1 MLGFMGI
8 YILPE
13 YVELCRF
20 QGLGFWV
27 LGFQAVEQLYTKY
40 SPIMPW
46 VDAEIQRSHILGTA

>member
-1 MLGFMGI
+1 M
-8 YILPE
+8 PE

-20 QGLGFWV
+20 QGLGFWA

-46 VDAEIQRSHILGTA
+46 VDAS